1 MDVDGNRAGEATAG
15 SEYAQRMMR
24 LRFAGWK
31 QALHVQAPYRWNLRR
46 LRLGRTLD
54 IGCGIGRNLE
64 HLGADA
70 VGVDHNA
77 SCIAIA
83 RSRGLTA
90 YTTETFADSPDAGL
104 RSYDALLFAHV
115 LEHLEQE
122 NAEDLVRHYLPFLKP
137 GGQVVLITPQERGFA
152 ADATHRTF
160 IDFDLQRR
168 IAAIVGLQTVRQYS
182 FPLPRL
188 AGKVFV
194 YNEFVAVTRYS
205 GPRSRSPAPPV
216 PGGEPASRG
225 VSNHAVDAAQPV
237 ALSKTADRHA
247 RSTDSQ
253 T

>member
-15 SEYAQRMMR
+15 REYAQRMMR

-46 LRLGRTLD
+46 LHLGRTLD

-90 YTTETFADSPDAGL
+90 YTAEGFADSPDADL

-122 NAEDLVRHYLPFLKP
+122 SAVGLVRHYLPFLKP
-137 GGQVVLITPQERGFA
+137 GGQVVLITPQERGFG
-152 ADATHRTF
+152 ADATHMTF

-168 IAAIVGLQTVRQYS
+168 IAATVGLRITRQYS

-188 AGKVFV
+188 AGRLFV

-205 GPRSRSPAPPV
+205 SPRSPSSAQPAPSS
-216 PGGEPASRG
+216 ERSRRG
-225 VSNHAVDAAQPV
+225 V
-237 ALSKTADRHA
+237 
-247 RSTDSQ
+247 RSRAFEAN
-253 T
+253 